1 MARRAPMSS
10 IKCPPLVSTDAIIIA
25 IAGGSMG
32 QLGFSEM
39 LLIFIVALL
48 VFGPKK
54 LPELGKSLGKGI
66 REFKKATEELK
77 SSWEDQ
83 VKDIATPLNEVKN
96 DIHNMVSIVVALG
109 VCWTFADALFR
120 TVAAPIYKAGVS
132 SLVVSSPTE
141 GFNLE
146 LKLALMA
153 AVFLASPF
161 VLGQVWLFIAPGL
174 YKHERKYA
182 LPFIFFSSLLFI
194 LGGLFGYF
202 VAFPFALQFL
212 LEWEKN
218 MGVTALINASQ
229 YFDLFIMVELGLAV
243 IFEIPALIFILA
255 RIGLVSGPFL
265 LRNTRYAILIAF
277 VVAAII
283 TPTTDIPNMM
293 MMAIPMV
300 ALYLLGVVVAYV
312 FGKKRAKEPGD

>member
-1 MARRAPMSS
+1 
-10 IKCPPLVSTDAIIIA
+10 
-25 IAGGSMG
+25 
-32 QLGFSEM
+32 
-39 LLIFIVALL
+39 
-48 VFGPKK
+48 
-54 LPELGKSLGKGI
+54 
-66 REFKKATEELK
+66 
-77 SSWEDQ
+77 
-83 VKDIATPLNEVKN
+83 
-96 DIHNMVSIVVALG
+96 
-109 VCWTFADALFR
+109 
-120 TVAAPIYKAGVS
+120 
-132 SLVVSSPTE
+132 
-141 GFNLE
+141 
-146 LKLALMA
+146 MA

-161 VLGQVWLFIAPGL
+161 VLAQVWHFIAPGL
-174 YKHERKYA
+174 YKHERRYA
-182 LPFIFFSSLLFI
+182 LPFIFFSSLLFV

-243 IFEIPALIFILA
+243 IFEIPALIFLLA
-255 RIGLVSGPFL
+255 RIGIVSGPFL

-300 ALYLLGVVVAYV
+300 GLYLLGVVVAYV
-312 FGKKRAKEPGD
+312 FGKKRTKEPGD

>member
-1 MARRAPMSS
+1 MPVETGRDEEQDELHGQMSF
-10 IKCPPLVSTDAIIIA
+10 LDH
-25 IAGGSMG
+25 
-32 QLGFSEM
+32 L
-39 LLIFIVALL
+39 
-48 VFGPKK
+48 
-54 LPELGKSLGKGI
+54 
-66 REFKKATEELK
+66 EELRK
-77 SSWEDQ
+77 RIIHSL
-83 VKDIATPLNEVKN
+83 IAVG
-96 DIHNMVSIVVALG
+96 VALG

-120 TVAAPIYKAGVS
+120 AVSRPIKLAGIS
-132 SLVVSSPTE
+132 SLVVSTPTE

-161 VLGQVWLFIAPGL
+161 VLGQVWLFISPGL
-174 YKHERKYA
+174 YRHERKYA
-182 LPFIFFSSLLFI
+182 LPFIFSSSLLFV
-194 LGGLFGYF
+194 LGGMFGYF

-218 MGVTALINASQ
+218 MGVTTLINASE

-243 IFEIPALIFILA
+243 IFEIPALIFVLA

-265 LRNTRYAILIAF
+265 LRNTRYAILMATIL
-277 VVAAII
+277 AAVI

-300 ALYLLGVVVAYV
+300 ALYMLGVLVADV
-312 FGKKRAKEPGD
+312 FGKKRTKEPGD

>member
-1 MARRAPMSS
+1 MP
-10 IKCPPLVSTDAIIIA
+10 VDTDR
-25 IAGGSMG
+25 
-32 QLGFSEM
+32 Q
-39 LLIFIVALL
+39 
-48 VFGPKK
+48 
-54 LPELGKSLGKGI
+54 
-66 REFKKATEELK
+66 REEQEELHGQMSFLDHLEELRK
-77 SSWEDQ
+77 R
-83 VKDIATPLNEVKN
+83 I
-96 DIHNMVSIVVALG
+96 IHSLISVGVALG

-120 TVAAPIYKAGVS
+120 TVARPIYKAGVS

-174 YKHERKYA
+174 YRHERKYA
-182 LPFIFFSSLLFI
+182 LPFILFSSLLFV

-218 MGVTALINASQ
+218 MGVTTLINASE

-243 IFEIPALIFILA
+243 IFEIPAVIFVLS
-255 RIGLVSGPFL
+255 RMGLVSGSFL
-265 LRNTRYAILIAF
+265 LRNTRYAILIAAI
-277 VVAAII
+277 VAAVI

-293 MMAIPMV
+293 MMALPMIL
-300 ALYLLGVVVAYV
+300 LYLLGVVVAFV
-312 FGKKRAKEPGD
+312 F